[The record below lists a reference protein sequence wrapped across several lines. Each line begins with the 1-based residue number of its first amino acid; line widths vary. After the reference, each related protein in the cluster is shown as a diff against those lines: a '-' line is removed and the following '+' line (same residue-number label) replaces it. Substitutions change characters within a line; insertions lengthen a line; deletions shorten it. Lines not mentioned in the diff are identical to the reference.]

1 MNKQLTLTALISS
14 LVLLGIFVFN
24 QVVLAHGPTGP
35 AYQTDWVAPESDDS
49 LLHGI
54 EARIDQAFV
63 QSLMG
68 QDKAPLTELLAD
80 LEAYQANHDR
90 KLALYWMSYLQYY
103 QAIYH
108 LQMKEEKLAE
118 KATKAALDR
127 LEGLD
132 NPNSEDYALMAMI
145 KGFSIQFASM
155 VKAPFIGSKAQKYGE
170 QAVAIDSTN
179 LRGYFVLASNDFY
192 TPEKYGGRQKAE
204 GYLTKALALPAQA
217 VPNPYLPAWGREMAH
232 EMLIKLYLDQERYDE
247 AKAQFR
253 QASEEFPDSYLINQ
267 LASKLVG
274 R

>member
-24 QVVLAHGPTGP
+24 QVLLAHGPTGP
-35 AYQTDWVAPESDDS
+35 AYQTDWIAPESDDS

-68 QDKAPLTELLAD
+68 EDEAPLTKLLTD

-90 KLALYWMSYLQYY
+90 KLARYWMSYLQYY

-108 LQMKEEKLAE
+108 LQRDEMKQAE

-127 LEGLD
+127 LERFD
-132 NPNSEDYALMAMI
+132 SPNSEDYALMAML
-145 KGFSIQFASM
+145 KGFSIQFASV

-170 QAVAIDSTN
+170 QAVAIDSSN
-179 LRGYFVLASNDFY
+179 LRAYFVLASNDYY
-192 TPEKYGGRQKAE
+192 TPEKFGGRQKAE
-204 GYLTKALALPAQA
+204 GYLKQALALPAQA
-217 VPNPYLPAWGREMAH
+217 VPNPYLPAWGREEAH
-232 EMLIKLYLDQERYDE
+232 EMLIKLYLDQERYDQ
-247 AKAQFR
+247 AKAQFQR
-253 QASEEFPDSYLINQ
+253 ANQEFPESYLINQ
-267 LASKLVG
+267 LASQLVG